1 MSIDINDL
9 LNIYLLNFWY
19 NYFKTKHNIFKNYF
33 HNSAA
38 QILNNKSNIN
48 DKLLISLPNSVNGT
62 LDYSLDTKFLQWFV
76 GFTDGEGNF
85 HIKTTDLK
93 ENTFKNVQFT
103 FQIGLHKDDEP
114 VLNYIMNNLKC
125 GHISKSKDRINFF
138 INDQNSLLHVILPIF
153 DFVNLNS
160 SKYHHFVIF
169 KKAVTLL
176 KDKSHLSDKGKL
188 EIIKCKNQMS
198 NMSGQWVPS
207 SINSKIKITKFWL
220 AGFIDG
226 EGSFSTNKFV
236 PSVANLQV
244 TT

>member
-1 MSIDINDL
+1 
-9 LNIYLLNFWY
+9 
-19 NYFKTKHNIFKNYF
+19 
-33 HNSAA
+33 
-38 QILNNKSNIN
+38 
-48 DKLLISLPNSVNGT
+48 
-62 LDYSLDTKFLQWFV
+62 
-76 GFTDGEGNF
+76 
-85 HIKTTDLK
+85 
-93 ENTFKNVQFT
+93 
-103 FQIGLHKDDEP
+103 
-114 VLNYIMNNLKC
+114 MNNLKC